1 MRWWYGGEH
10 SCLPKKERILGG
22 GVGSNIKLYI
32 HGYFGWNI
40 KVILSEYFP
49 LKERGL
55 EKEEELARLPPFLS
69 LLDRRWRG

>member
-1 MRWWYGGEH
+1 MP
-10 SCLPKKERILGG
+10 PKKERILGA

-40 KVILSEYFP
+40 KVILLEYFP

-55 EKEEELARLPPFLS
+55 EEEEELARLPPFLS